1 MEKLNKYHKWNKV
14 GIVMLI
20 VLFSFNNETF
30 AQLKPA
36 NAIYY
41 FNEYLVNPAIAG
53 KEAKVVKA
61 SLGYR
66 QQLSSFAGAP
76 QNQFLAVD
84 YGFDQKSGVGLK
96 FNNDKAGLLRQT
108 SVALT
113 YAYHLPLNE
122 EDRLS
127 FGISGTFTNNRLNE
141 SSLIGDNSDPDAM
154 DVNQRKTY
162 FDSDFGIVYHN
173 KLITVQ
179 AVFPNMIAT
188 LKNNRE
194 TEADYSTF
202 FTAVSYK
209 FETDLG
215 LLEPKL
221 TYRGIKGFK
230 NVLDVGT
237 NFLFNSNN
245 KNQFNLMGFYHS
257 SKSATVGFGITFNSR
272 YSFTGSY
279 SINTTLLQSYSNGDF
294 EIGIGLKL

>member
-1 MEKLNKYHKWNKV
+1 MKKLEELGKWNKF
-14 GIVMLI
+14 GIAMLI
-20 VLFSFNNETF
+20 ALFSVNNKTL

-36 NAIYY
+36 NAVYY
-41 FNEYLVNPAIAG
+41 FNEYLINPAMAG
-53 KEAKVVKA
+53 KEQVLKA

-84 YGFDQKSGVGLK
+84 YGFDEKSGIGLK

-108 SVALT
+108 SAALT

-127 FGISGTFTNNRLNE
+127 FGLSGTFTNDRLNE
-141 SSLIGDNSDPDAM
+141 GSLIGDINDPDAM

-162 FDSDFGIVYHN
+162 FDSDFGIAYRN
-173 KLITVQ
+173 KQLNIQ

-188 LKNNRE
+188 LKDNRA
-194 TEADYSTF
+194 TAADYSTF
-202 FTAVSYK
+202 FTAVSYQ

-237 NFLFNSNN
+237 NFLFQSNT

-257 SKSATVGFGITFNSR
+257 SKSATIGFGMTFNSR
-272 YSFTGSY
+272 YSFIGSY
-279 SINTTLLQSYSNGDF
+279 SINTTQLQNYSNGDF

>member
-1 MEKLNKYHKWNKV
+1 MKKLEELGKWNKF
-14 GIVMLI
+14 GIAMLI
-20 VLFSFNNETF
+20 ALFSVNNKTL

-36 NAIYY
+36 NAVYY
-41 FNEYLVNPAIAG
+41 FNEYLINPAMAG
-53 KEAKVVKA
+53 KEQVLKA
-61 SLGYR
+61 SVGYR

-84 YGFDQKSGVGLK
+84 YGFDGKSGIGLK

-108 SVALT
+108 SAALT

-122 EDRLS
+122 VDRLS
-127 FGISGTFTNNRLNE
+127 FGLSGTFTNDRLNE
-141 SSLIGDNSDPDAM
+141 GSLIGDINDPDAM

-162 FDSDFGIVYHN
+162 FDSDFGIAYRN
-173 KLITVQ
+173 KQLTIQ

-202 FTAVSYK
+202 FTAVSYQ

-237 NFLFNSNN
+237 NFLFQSNT

-257 SKSATVGFGITFNSR
+257 SKSATIGFGMTFNSR
-272 YSFTGSY
+272 YSFIGSY
-279 SINTTLLQSYSNGDF
+279 SINTTQLQNYSNGDF
-294 EIGIGLKL
+294 EIGIALKL

>member
-1 MEKLNKYHKWNKV
+1 MKRLNEFRKWTNL
-14 GIVMLI
+14 GIAMLI
-20 VLFSFNNETF
+20 VLFGFNEKTF

-36 NAIYY
+36 NAVYY
-41 FNEYLVNPAIAG
+41 FNEYLMNPAIAG
-53 KEAKVVKA
+53 REKLVKL

-66 QQLSSFAGAP
+66 KQLSSFEGAP
-76 QNQFLAVD
+76 QNQFLAAD
-84 YGFDQKSGVGLK
+84 YGFDEKSGIGLK

-122 EDRLS
+122 EDKLS
-127 FGISGTFTNNRLNE
+127 FGLSGTFTNDRLNDGA
-141 SSLIGDNSDPDAM
+141 LIGDNDDVDVM

-162 FDSDFGIVYHN
+162 FDSDFGVVYQN
-173 KLITVQ
+173 KQLTVQ
-179 AVFPNMIAT
+179 AVIPNMIAT

-209 FETDLG
+209 LETDLG

-237 NFLFNSNN
+237 NFLFNSSTKN
-245 KNQFNLMGFYHS
+245 KFNLMGFYHS
-257 SKSATVGFGITFNSR
+257 SKSATVGFGMTFNSK
-272 YSFTGSY
+272 YSFIGSY
-279 SINTTLLQSYSNGDF
+279 SINTTQLQSYSNGDF